1 MFESCV
7 AAVGR
12 HGGIRLTGS
21 GLAGDRRRLIEA
33 ITPGWAHGSG
43 SEHEWRPIWQQNL
56 RVGSWRLQFRHES
69 DERRGPMVRRCR
81 IRGTILAVVLAAI
94 PATVGCTAPVSGQA
108 NFPAP
113 ISADGPQSWVGG
125 TTGIALLLQWVRT
138 GSTVTGTLTGTYN
151 SGADGVKTEVRS
163 ITGMIGGNAVVITE
177 SATATVASLTLN
189 GQLIGTSVSLEYP
202 SDDGTIKTIVFTA
215 GGIADFT
222 AAASTIGNGPP
233 MRQSAQRTFDHTK
246 VEAGVTTIL
255 TSAAPAGYG
264 LKGVIGVTCPDGV
277 AVVAGATF
285 QCTATI
291 GGAQKIITITIK
303 DSTGKYEVSVPN

>member
-1 MFESCV
+1 M
-7 AAVGR
+7 
-12 HGGIRLTGS
+12 
-21 GLAGDRRRLIEA
+21 
-33 ITPGWAHGSG
+33 
-43 SEHEWRPIWQQNL
+43 
-56 RVGSWRLQFRHES
+56 
-69 DERRGPMVRRCR
+69 
-81 IRGTILAVVLAAI
+81 
-94 PATVGCTAPVSGQA
+94 
-108 NFPAP
+108 
-113 ISADGPQSWVGG
+113 
-125 TTGIALLLQWVRT
+125 
-138 GSTVTGTLTGTYN
+138 
-151 SGADGVKTEVRS
+151 KTEVRS